1 MSPSDHCFAPACR
14 CSLPWP
20 RLGRQYATDTSALA
34 SRPRSKPS
42 ATARAL
48 AGLSERPGIPRVAL
62 RMIMVGEETG
72 KLDEMLLRTAFVLE
86 QQSQRRI
93 ERLMTLLT
101 PALTIAIAGLVGG
114 LMLTV
119 MNAILSVNELALQ

>member
-1 MSPSDHCFAPACR
+1 
-14 CSLPWP
+14 
-20 RLGRQYATDTSALA
+20 
-34 SRPRSKPS
+34 
-42 ATARAL
+42 
-48 AGLSERPGIPRVAL
+48 
-62 RMIMVGEETG
+62 
-72 KLDEMLLRTAFVLE
+72 LE